1 MNDKSTLTGTKAFRK
16 WAQALL
22 AFSLTAFMLTACA
35 HATATP
41 SPEPALQPT
50 PAPTEANAYMAT
62 SAATFVLAEHLNIGE
77 DQVQIVDA
85 QPVQWPDSCLGV
97 PQSGIMC
104 AMHVVDGYRITLSAN
119 GQTYEVHSNLDG
131 SQTVLVP
138 GPVPT
143 SAGISYTVNNGNQ
156 CQAFLFNQDQDVA
169 IGPCDETLKQVPY
182 AESIQRDEL
191 NYYVL
196 TYQSFSTDTPNGFL
210 VFSGKGQLRASDI
223 EKRSI
228 LIWAQIAADGVQAGR
243 SSTAEG
249 VAISWHREGGL
260 VSVMSYLYMKQALS
274 ALVAAKTDNQ

>member
-97 PQSGIMC
+97 QTPGIMC
-104 AMHVVDGYRITLSAN
+104 AMHVVDGYRITLSADD
-119 GQTYEVHSNLDG
+119 QTYEVHSNLDG
-131 SQTVLVP
+131 SQIVIVP
-138 GPVPT
+138 KPV
-143 SAGISYTVNNGNQ
+143 SM
-156 CQAFLFNQDQDVA
+156 
-169 IGPCDETLKQVPY
+169 
-182 AESIQRDEL
+182 
-191 NYYVL
+191 
-196 TYQSFSTDTPNGFL
+196 
-210 VFSGKGQLRASDI
+210 
-223 EKRSI
+223 
-228 LIWAQIAADGVQAGR
+228 
-243 SSTAEG
+243 
-249 VAISWHREGGL
+249 REG
-260 VSVMSYLYMKQALS
+260 S
-274 ALVAAKTDNQ
+274 TNE